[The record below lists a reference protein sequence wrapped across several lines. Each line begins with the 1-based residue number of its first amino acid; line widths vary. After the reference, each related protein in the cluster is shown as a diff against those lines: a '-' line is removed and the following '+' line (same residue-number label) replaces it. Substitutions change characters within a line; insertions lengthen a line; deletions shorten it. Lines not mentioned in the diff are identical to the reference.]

1 MSSHLKEWILLAD
14 ITNVGKKRLRVLEKS
29 TNQHQQLEHTVD
41 AQALEQIL
49 NTCSAAS
56 VKEVEQLLSL
66 SSNDDNNHNN
76 SRSGSEN
83 QNQNAVDD
91 SLLLSKVLLR
101 YAILS
106 DAFRRE
112 QQANDIL
119 TGALETSLKAV
130 EAARDELNEVRA
142 ERDALK
148 QALSFK

>member
-66 SSNDDNNHNN
+66 SSNDDNQNN

-83 QNQNAVDD
+83 QNPNAVDD